1 MWVLVARCGAAQAD
15 PCPVTIVVLSRLM
28 YRKGIDLLI
37 AAIPRICERHADV
50 HFVIGGDGPKRVE
63 LEQMREKHLLHQRVE
78 LCGAIR
84 QGDARDVSSDSA
96 SAAMIIAQIMPQYVY

>member
-1 MWVLVARCGAAQAD
+1 
-15 PCPVTIVVLSRLM
+15 VTIVVLSRLM

-37 AAIPRICERHADV
+37 ATIPRICERHPDV

-96 SAAMIIAQIMPQYVY
+96 SAAMMIAQIMPQYVY